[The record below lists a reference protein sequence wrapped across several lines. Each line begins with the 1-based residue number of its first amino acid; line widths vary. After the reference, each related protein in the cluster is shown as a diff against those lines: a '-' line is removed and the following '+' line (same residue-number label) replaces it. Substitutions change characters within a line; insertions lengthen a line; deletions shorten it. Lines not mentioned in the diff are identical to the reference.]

1 MLARLPYLFNK
12 GLRALTHT
20 LFQALLMAFLLIP
33 FGAQAFQPFI
43 VSDIRVEGMQRTD
56 PGSIFSQLPVK
67 VGQKF
72 TEELA
77 TESIR
82 RLYATGLYADVR
94 IQTANR
100 VVVVSVQER
109 PTIAAITFTGMK
121 EFEPDTIIGNLKQV
135 GFAQGRVF
143 DQSML
148 EQAQFELRQ
157 AYLNKGKYAV
167 EISPTVTPLPRNR
180 VGINF
185 DLFEGGVSR
194 IREINIVG
202 NTAFTQS
209 RLRDLMS
216 LTTPGWLT
224 WYTDTDK
231 YSREKLERDI
241 EAIKSFY
248 LDRGYL
254 EFKIEPP
261 QVTISGDRKDIFIT
275 LTISEGKPYTVS
287 DVKLAGDLLGLNQEI
302 NELVQLKAGQ
312 VFSGA
317 KTNATAKG
325 ITDFLG
331 GLGYAFANVNPN
343 PVLNR
348 ENQTAE
354 VTFYVDPSRR
364 VYVRRVQITGNHRSK
379 DEVIR
384 REVRQPEAA
393 WYDSGKIKLSRDRLD
408 RVGYFKDV
416 KVGTEPVPGSP
427 DQVDVN
433 LTVEE
438 KPTGMLNLGVGYGQV
453 DGVILSAGISE
464 ENVFGSG
471 TNLTLNLNTSASNRT
486 VVLAH
491 TDPYFTN
498 DGISRTTSLYYRT
511 VTPYSN
517 NPGNYKVTTGGLGL
531 NFGVPITEFD
541 RIFTGV
547 SLERNSIGLYDN
559 SPIAYREYV
568 RDYGETTTAAILNL
582 GWSKDN
588 RDSALSPTKG
598 SFTRLKVDV
607 GTGSLDY
614 YMFGA
619 QYQTYLPIG
628 RDYTLAFNGMF
639 DYGNSYKTNLP
650 YPIIKNVYAG
660 GIGTVRGYSQNSLGP
675 TDPLTGTYLGG
686 SKRVVGNV
694 QFYLPFPGSQQ
705 DRSLRWFAFADGGQV
720 YGTDGLGN
728 DTAIDFGQLR
738 YSAGIGLSWISP
750 LGPLQL
756 SFAKP
761 LNAKPGDNT
770 QIFQFQIGTGF

>member
-1 MLARLPYLFNK
+1 MLARLPYVFDK
-12 GLRALTHT
+12 ALRLMTHALC
-20 LFQALLMAFLLIP
+20 QVLLVASLLIP
-33 FGAQAFQPFI
+33 LSAQAFAPFV
-43 VSDIRVEGMQRTD
+43 VSDIRVEGMQRTE
-56 PGSIFSQLPVK
+56 PGSIFAQLPFK
-67 VGQKF
+67 VGQQF
-72 TEELA
+72 TEALA

-82 RLYATGLYADVR
+82 KLYATGLYSDVR

-100 VVVVSVQER
+100 VVVVAVQER

-121 EFEPDTIIGNLKQV
+121 EFETDAIIGNLKQV

-157 AYLNKGKYAV
+157 AYLNKGKYSV

-185 DLFEGGVSR
+185 DLFEGSVAR

-202 NTAFTQS
+202 NSAFTQS

-231 YSREKLERDI
+231 YSREKLEKDV
-241 EAIKSFY
+241 EVIKSFY

-261 QVTISGDRKDIFIT
+261 QVSISGDREDIFIT
-275 LTISEGKPYTVS
+275 LTITEGKPYTVS
-287 DVKLAGDLLGLNQEI
+287 EVKLAGDLLGLESEI
-302 NELVQLKAGQ
+302 NQFVQLKPGQ
-312 VFSGA
+312 IFSGA

-325 ITDFLG
+325 ISDYLG
-331 GLGYAFANVNPN
+331 DLGYAFANVNPN

-364 VYVRRVQITGNHRSK
+364 VYVRRIQVVGNHRSK

-384 REVRQPEAA
+384 REVRQQEAA
-393 WYDSGKIKLSRDRLD
+393 WYDGGKIKLSRDRLD
-408 RVGYFKDV
+408 RVNYYKEV

-427 DQVDVN
+427 DQVDIN

-438 KPTGMLNLGVGYGQV
+438 KPTGLLNLGVGYGQV

-471 TNLTLNLNTSASNRT
+471 TNLTLNLNTGAYNRS

-498 DGISRTTSLYYRT
+498 DGVSRTSSIYYRT
-511 VTPYSN
+511 ITPYSN

-531 NFGVPITEFD
+531 NFGVPISEFD
-541 RIFTGV
+541 RIFLGV
-547 SLERNSIGLYDN
+547 NLERNSIGLFSN
-559 SPIAYREYV
+559 SPLAYREYV
-568 RDYGETTTAAILNL
+568 RDYGETTTAAILNM

-598 SFTRLKVDV
+598 SFTRLKLDV

-619 QYQTYLPIG
+619 QHQTYVPIG
-628 RDYTLAFNGMF
+628 RNFTLAFNGLF
-639 DYGNSYKTNLP
+639 DFGNAYKTDLP

-675 TDPLTGTYLGG
+675 RDLLTNTYLGG

-694 QFYLPFPGSQQ
+694 QFYLPFPGTQQ

-720 YGTDGLGN
+720 FGTNGFGN
-728 DTAIDFGQLR
+728 DTAIDFGQMR

-756 SFAKP
+756 SFARP
-761 LNAKPGDNT
+761 LNSKPGDNT

>member
-1 MLARLPYLFNK
+1 MFDKSLRLLAL
-12 GLRALTHT
+12 ALC
-20 LFQALLMAFLLIP
+20 QVLLIASLMSP
-33 FGAQAFQPFI
+33 QSAQAFEPFV
-43 VSDIRVEGMQRTD
+43 VSDIRVEGMQRTE
-56 PGSIFSQLPVK
+56 PGSIFAQLPFK
-67 VGQKF
+67 VGQRF
-72 TEELA
+72 TEDLA
-77 TESIR
+77 TESVR
-82 RLYATGLYADVR
+82 KLYATGLYADVR

-100 VVVVSVQER
+100 VVVVAVQER

-121 EFEPDTIIGNLKQV
+121 EFEPEAITGNLKQV

-202 NTAFTQS
+202 NSAFSQS

-224 WYTDTDK
+224 WYTDADK
-231 YSREKLERDI
+231 YSREKLERDV

-261 QVTISGDRKDIFIT
+261 QVSISGDRQDIFIT
-275 LTISEGKPYTVS
+275 LTLTEGKPYTVS
-287 DVKLAGDLLGLNQEI
+287 EVKLAGELLGLESEI
-302 NELVQLKAGQ
+302 KELVQLKSGQ

-325 ITDFLG
+325 ISDYLG

-343 PVLNR
+343 PVLDR

-354 VTFYVDPSRR
+354 VTFYVDPNRR
-364 VYVRRVQITGNHRSK
+364 VYVRRVQIVGNHRSK

-408 RVGYFKDV
+408 RVGYFKDI

-427 DQVDVN
+427 DQVDIN

-453 DGVILSAGISE
+453 DGVILSAGITE

-471 TNLTLNLNTSASNRT
+471 TNLTLNLNTSASNRSA
-486 VVLAH
+486 VLAH
-491 TDPYFTN
+491 TDPFFTN
-498 DGISRTTSLYYRT
+498 DGVSRTSSIYYRT

-541 RIFTGV
+541 RIFLGV
-547 SLERNSIGLYDN
+547 SLERNSIGLFDN
-559 SPIAYREYV
+559 SPLAYREYV
-568 RDYGETTTAAILNL
+568 RDYGETTTAAILNT
-582 GWSKDN
+582 GWAKDT

-598 SFTRLKVDV
+598 SFTRLKLDV

-614 YMFGA
+614 YMLGA
-619 QYQTYLPIG
+619 QYQGYVPVG
-628 RDYTLAFNGMF
+628 RDFTLAFNGMF
-639 DYGNSYKTNLP
+639 DFGNSYKTDLP
-650 YPIIKNVYAG
+650 YPIIKNIYAG

-675 TDPLTGTYLGG
+675 TDPITGTYLGG
-686 SKRVVGNV
+686 SKRVVGNI

-705 DRSLRWFAFADGGQV
+705 DRTLRWFAFADGGQV
-720 YGTDGLGN
+720 FGTDGFGN
-728 DTAIDFGQLR
+728 DTAIDFGQMR

-756 SFAKP
+756 SFARP
-761 LNAKPGDNT
+761 LNSKPGDNT

>member
-1 MLARLPYLFNK
+1 MLARLPYMFDK
-12 GLRALTHT
+12 SLRLLAL
-20 LFQALLMAFLLIP
+20 ALCQVLLIASLMSP
-33 FGAQAFQPFI
+33 QSAQAFEPFV
-43 VSDIRVEGMQRTD
+43 VSDIRVEGMQRTE
-56 PGSIFSQLPVK
+56 PGSIFAQLPFK
-67 VGQKF
+67 VGQRF
-72 TEELA
+72 TEDLA
-77 TESIR
+77 TESVR
-82 RLYATGLYADVR
+82 KLYATGLYADVR

-100 VVVVSVQER
+100 VVVVAVQER

-121 EFEPDTIIGNLKQV
+121 EFEPEAITGNLKQV

-202 NTAFTQS
+202 NSAFSQS

-224 WYTDTDK
+224 WYTDADK
-231 YSREKLERDI
+231 YSREKLERDV

-261 QVTISGDRKDIFIT
+261 QVSISGDRQDIFIT
-275 LTISEGKPYTVS
+275 LTLTEGKPYTVS
-287 DVKLAGDLLGLNQEI
+287 EVKLAGELLGLESEI
-302 NELVQLKAGQ
+302 KELVQLKSGQ

-325 ITDFLG
+325 ISDYLG

-343 PVLNR
+343 PVLDR

-354 VTFYVDPSRR
+354 VTFYVDPNRR
-364 VYVRRVQITGNHRSK
+364 VYVRRVQIVGNHRSK

-408 RVGYFKDV
+408 RVGYFKDI

-427 DQVDVN
+427 DQVDIN

-453 DGVILSAGISE
+453 DGVILSAGITE

-471 TNLTLNLNTSASNRT
+471 TNLTLNLNTSASNRSA
-486 VVLAH
+486 VLAH
-491 TDPYFTN
+491 TDPFFTN
-498 DGISRTTSLYYRT
+498 DGVSRTSSIYYRT

-541 RIFTGV
+541 RIFLGV
-547 SLERNSIGLYDN
+547 SLERNSIGLFDN
-559 SPIAYREYV
+559 SPLAYREYV
-568 RDYGETTTAAILNL
+568 RDYGETTTAAILNT
-582 GWSKDN
+582 GWAKDT

-598 SFTRLKVDV
+598 SFTRLKLDV

-614 YMFGA
+614 YMLGA
-619 QYQTYLPIG
+619 QYQGYVPVG
-628 RDYTLAFNGMF
+628 RDFTLAFNGMF
-639 DYGNSYKTNLP
+639 DFGNSYKTDLP
-650 YPIIKNVYAG
+650 YPIIKNIYAG

-675 TDPLTGTYLGG
+675 TDPITGTYLGG
-686 SKRVVGNV
+686 SKRVVGNI

-705 DRSLRWFAFADGGQV
+705 DRTLRWFAFADGGQV
-720 YGTDGLGN
+720 FGTDGFGN
-728 DTAIDFGQLR
+728 DTAIDFGQMR

-756 SFAKP
+756 SFARP
-761 LNAKPGDNT
+761 LNSKPGDNT

>member
-12 GLRALTHT
+12 GLHALTHT
-20 LFQALLMAFLLIP
+20 LFQALLMASLLIP

-121 EFEPDTIIGNLKQV
+121 EFEPDAIIGNLKQV

-202 NTAFTQS
+202 NSAFTQS
-209 RLRDLMS
+209 RIRDLMS

-231 YSREKLERDI
+231 YSREKLERDV

-287 DVKLAGDLLGLNQEI
+287 DVKLAGDLLGLAQEI
-302 NELVQLKAGQ
+302 NELVQLKPGQ
-312 VFSGA
+312 VFSGS

-325 ITDFLG
+325 ISDFLG

-498 DGISRTTSLYYRT
+498 DGISRTTSVYYRT

-639 DYGNSYKTNLP
+639 DFGNSYKTNLP

>member
-1 MLARLPYLFNK
+1 MLARLPYLFDK
-12 GLRALTHT
+12 GLCALTLA
-20 LFQALLMAFLLIP
+20 LFQALLVASLLVP
-33 FGAQAFQPFI
+33 SVAQAFQPFI

-56 PGSIFSQLPVK
+56 PGSIFAQLPVK

-77 TESIR
+77 TESVR

-100 VVVVSVQER
+100 VVVVAVQER
-109 PTIAAITFTGMK
+109 PTIAAITFTGMR
-121 EFEPDTIIGNLKQV
+121 EFEPEKITENLKQV

-202 NTAFTQS
+202 NSAFSQS

-216 LTTPGWLT
+216 LTTPGWIT

-231 YSREKLERDI
+231 YSREKLERDV

-287 DVKLAGDLLGLNQEI
+287 EVKLAGELLGLDKEI

-312 VFSGA
+312 VFSGT

-325 ITDFLG
+325 ISDFLG

-364 VYVRRVQITGNHRSK
+364 VYVRRVQISGNHRSK

-408 RVGYFKDV
+408 RVGYFKEV

-486 VVLAH
+486 AVLAH

-498 DGISRTTSLYYRT
+498 DGISRTSSIYYRT
-511 VTPYSN
+511 ITPYSN

-541 RIFTGV
+541 RIFMGV
-547 SLERNSIGLYDN
+547 SLERNSIGLFDN
-559 SPIAYREYV
+559 SPLAYREYV

-582 GWSKDN
+582 GWSKDS

-619 QYQTYLPIG
+619 QHQTYLPLG
-628 RDYTLAFNGMF
+628 RDYTLALNGLF
-639 DYGNSYKTNLP
+639 DFGNSYKTNLP

-675 TDPLTGTYLGG
+675 TDPLTNTYLGG

-720 YGTDGLGN
+720 FGTDGFGN
-728 DTAIDFGQLR
+728 DTAIDFGQMR

-761 LNAKPGDNT
+761 LNSKPGDNT

>member
-1 MLARLPYLFNK
+1 MLARLPYMFDK
-12 GLRALTHT
+12 SLRLLAL
-20 LFQALLMAFLLIP
+20 ALCQVLLIASLMSP
-33 FGAQAFQPFI
+33 QSAQAFEPFV
-43 VSDIRVEGMQRTD
+43 VSDIRVEGMQRTE
-56 PGSIFSQLPVK
+56 PGSIFAQLPFK
-67 VGQKF
+67 VGQRF
-72 TEELA
+72 TEDLA
-77 TESIR
+77 TESVR
-82 RLYATGLYADVR
+82 KLYATGLYADVR

-100 VVVVSVQER
+100 VVVVAVQER

-121 EFEPDTIIGNLKQV
+121 EFEPEAITGNLKQV

-202 NTAFTQS
+202 NSAFSQS

-224 WYTDTDK
+224 WYTDADK
-231 YSREKLERDI
+231 YSREKLERDV

-261 QVTISGDRKDIFIT
+261 QVSISGDRQDIFIT
-275 LTISEGKPYTVS
+275 LTLTEGKPYTVS
-287 DVKLAGDLLGLNQEI
+287 EVKLAGELLGLESEI
-302 NELVQLKAGQ
+302 KELVQLKSGQ

-325 ITDFLG
+325 ISDYLG

-343 PVLNR
+343 PVLDR

-354 VTFYVDPSRR
+354 VTFYVDPNRR
-364 VYVRRVQITGNHRSK
+364 VYVRRVQIVGNHRSK

-408 RVGYFKDV
+408 RVGYFKDI

-427 DQVDVN
+427 DQVDIN

-453 DGVILSAGISE
+453 DGVILSAGITE

-471 TNLTLNLNTSASNRT
+471 TNLTLNLNTSASNRSA
-486 VVLAH
+486 VLAH
-491 TDPYFTN
+491 TDPFFTN
-498 DGISRTTSLYYRT
+498 DGVSRTSSIYYRT

-541 RIFTGV
+541 RIFLGV
-547 SLERNSIGLYDN
+547 SLERNSIGLFDN
-559 SPIAYREYV
+559 SPLAYREYV
-568 RDYGETTTAAILNL
+568 RDYGETTTAAILNT
-582 GWSKDN
+582 GWAKDT

-598 SFTRLKVDV
+598 SFTRLKLDV

-614 YMFGA
+614 YMLGA
-619 QYQTYLPIG
+619 QYQGYLPVG
-628 RDYTLAFNGMF
+628 RDFTLAFNGMF
-639 DYGNSYKTNLP
+639 DFGNSYKTDLP
-650 YPIIKNVYAG
+650 YPIIKNIYAG

-675 TDPLTGTYLGG
+675 TDPITGTYLGG
-686 SKRVVGNV
+686 SKRIVGNI
-694 QFYLPFPGSQQ
+694 QFYLPFPGTQQ
-705 DRSLRWFAFADGGQV
+705 DRTLRWFAFADGGQV
-720 YGTDGLGN
+720 FGTDGFGN
-728 DTAIDFGQLR
+728 DTAIDFGQMR

-756 SFAKP
+756 SFARP
-761 LNAKPGDNT
+761 LNSKPGDNT

>member
-1 MLARLPYLFNK
+1 MLARLPYLFDK
-12 GLRALTHT
+12 SLRLLTLALC
-20 LFQALLMAFLLIP
+20 QVLLVASLMTPHDVHAFEP
-33 FGAQAFQPFI
+33 FV
-43 VSDIRVEGMQRTD
+43 VSDIRVEGMQRTE
-56 PGSIFSQLPVK
+56 PGSIFAQLPFK
-67 VGQKF
+67 VGQRF
-72 TEELA
+72 TEDLA
-77 TESIR
+77 TESVR
-82 RLYATGLYADVR
+82 KLYATGLFADVR

-100 VVVVSVQER
+100 VVVVAVQER

-121 EFEPDTIIGNLKQV
+121 EFEPDAIIGNLKQV

-167 EISPTVTPLPRNR
+167 EIAPTVTPLPRNR

-185 DLFEGGVSR
+185 DLFEGGISR

-202 NTAFTQS
+202 NSAFSQS

-231 YSREKLERDI
+231 YSREKLERDV

-261 QVTISGDRKDIFIT
+261 QVSISGDREDIFIT

-287 DVKLAGDLLGLNQEI
+287 EIKLAGELLGLESEI

-312 VFSGA
+312 IFSGA

-325 ITDFLG
+325 ISDFLG

-354 VTFYVDPSRR
+354 VTFYVDPNRR
-364 VYVRRVQITGNHRSK
+364 VYVRRVQVVGNHRSK

-408 RVGYFKDV
+408 RVGYFKEV

-427 DQVDVN
+427 DQVDIN

-438 KPTGMLNLGVGYGQV
+438 KPTGMLSLGLGYGQV
-453 DGVILSAGISE
+453 DGIILSAGIAE

-471 TNLTLNLNTSASNRT
+471 TNLTLNLNTSASNRSA
-486 VVLAH
+486 VLAH
-491 TDPYFTN
+491 TDPFFTN
-498 DGISRTTSLYYRT
+498 DGVSRTSSIYYRT
-511 VTPYSN
+511 VTPFSN

-541 RIFTGV
+541 RIFMGV
-547 SLERNSIGLYDN
+547 SLERNSIGLFDN
-559 SPIAYREYV
+559 SPLAYREYV

-588 RDSALSPTKG
+588 RDSALTPTKG
-598 SFTRLKVDV
+598 SFTRLKADV

-614 YMFGA
+614 YLLGA
-619 QYQTYLPIG
+619 QYQAYMPVG
-628 RDYTLAFNGMF
+628 RDFTLAFNGMF
-639 DYGNSYKTNLP
+639 DFGNSYKTDLP
-650 YPIIKNVYAG
+650 YPIIKNIYAG

-686 SKRVVGNV
+686 SKRIVGNI

-705 DRSLRWFAFADGGQV
+705 DRTLRWFAFADGGQV
-720 YGTDGLGN
+720 FGTDGFGN
-728 DTAIDFGQLR
+728 DTAIDFGQMR

-756 SFAKP
+756 SFARP
-761 LNAKPGDNT
+761 LNSKPGDNT

>member
-1 MLARLPYLFNK
+1 MLARLPYLFDK
-12 GLRALTHT
+12 SLRLMTLALC
-20 LFQALLMAFLLIP
+20 QVLLVASLMTPQNVHAFEP
-33 FGAQAFQPFI
+33 FV
-43 VSDIRVEGMQRTD
+43 VSDIRVEGMQRTE
-56 PGSIFSQLPVK
+56 PGSIFAQLPFK
-67 VGQKF
+67 VGQRF
-72 TEELA
+72 TEDLA
-77 TESIR
+77 TESVR
-82 RLYATGLYADVR
+82 KLYATGLFADVR

-100 VVVVSVQER
+100 VVVVAVQER

-121 EFEPDTIIGNLKQV
+121 EFEPDAIIGNLKQV

-167 EISPTVTPLPRNR
+167 EIAPTVTPLPRNR

-185 DLFEGGVSR
+185 DLFEGGISR

-202 NTAFTQS
+202 NSAFSQS

-231 YSREKLERDI
+231 YSREKLERDV

-261 QVTISGDRKDIFIT
+261 QVSISGDREDIFIT

-287 DVKLAGDLLGLNQEI
+287 DIKLAGELLGLESEI

-312 VFSGA
+312 IFSGA

-325 ITDFLG
+325 ISDFLG

-354 VTFYVDPSRR
+354 VTFYVDPNRR
-364 VYVRRVQITGNHRSK
+364 VYVRRVQVVGNHRSK

-408 RVGYFKDV
+408 RVGYFKEV

-438 KPTGMLNLGVGYGQV
+438 KPTGMLSLGLGYGQV
-453 DGVILSAGISE
+453 DGIILSAGIAE

-471 TNLTLNLNTSASNRT
+471 TNLTLNLNTSASNRSA
-486 VVLAH
+486 VLAH
-491 TDPYFTN
+491 TDPFFTN
-498 DGISRTTSLYYRT
+498 DGVSRTSSIYYRT
-511 VTPYSN
+511 VTPFSN

-541 RIFTGV
+541 RIFMGV
-547 SLERNSIGLYDN
+547 SLERNSIGLFDN
-559 SPIAYREYV
+559 SPLAYREYV

-588 RDSALSPTKG
+588 RDSALTPTKG
-598 SFTRLKVDV
+598 SFTRLKADV

-614 YMFGA
+614 YLLGA
-619 QYQTYLPIG
+619 QYQAYMPVG
-628 RDYTLAFNGMF
+628 RDFTLAFNGMF
-639 DYGNSYKTNLP
+639 DFGNSYKTDLP
-650 YPIIKNVYAG
+650 YPIIKNIYAG

-686 SKRVVGNV
+686 SKRIVGNI

-705 DRSLRWFAFADGGQV
+705 DRTLRWFAFADGGQV
-720 YGTDGLGN
+720 FGTDGFGN
-728 DTAIDFGQLR
+728 DTAIDFGQMR

-756 SFAKP
+756 SFARP
-761 LNAKPGDNT
+761 LNSKPGDNT

>member
-1 MLARLPYLFNK
+1 MLARLPYLFDK
-12 GLRALTHT
+12 ALRLMTHALCRVLLVAS
-20 LFQALLMAFLLIP
+20 LFIP
-33 FGAQAFQPFI
+33 LSAQAFEPFV
-43 VSDIRVEGMQRTD
+43 VSDIRVEGMQRTE
-56 PGSIFSQLPVK
+56 PGSIFAQLPFK
-67 VGQKF
+67 VGQRF
-72 TEELA
+72 TEALA

-82 RLYATGLYADVR
+82 KLYATGLYADVR
-94 IQTANR
+94 IQTSNR
-100 VVVVSVQER
+100 VVVVAVQER

-121 EFEPDTIIGNLKQV
+121 EFETDAIIGNLKQV

-157 AYLNKGKYAV
+157 AYLNKGKYSV

-185 DLFEGGVSR
+185 DLFEGSVAR
-194 IREINIVG
+194 IREINVVG
-202 NTAFTQS
+202 NSAFTQS

-224 WYTDTDK
+224 WYTDSDK
-231 YSREKLERDI
+231 YSREKLEKDV

-261 QVTISGDRKDIFIT
+261 QVSISGDRKDIFIT

-287 DVKLAGDLLGLNQEI
+287 EVKLAGDLLGLDSEI
-302 NELVQLKAGQ
+302 NQLVQLKPGQ
-312 VFSGA
+312 IFSGA

-325 ITDFLG
+325 ISDYLG

-354 VTFYVDPSRR
+354 ITFYIDPNRR
-364 VYVRRVQITGNHRSK
+364 VYVRRVQVVGNHRSK

-393 WYDSGKIKLSRDRLD
+393 WYDAGKIKLSRDRLD
-408 RVGYFKDV
+408 RVGYFKEV

-471 TNLTLNLNTSASNRT
+471 TNLTLNLNTGASNRS

-498 DGISRTTSLYYRT
+498 DGVSRTSSIYYRT
-511 VTPYSN
+511 ITPFSN
-517 NPGNYKVTTGGLGL
+517 NPGNYKVTTGGIGL

-541 RIFTGV
+541 RIFLGV
-547 SLERNSIGLYDN
+547 NLERNSIGLYTN
-559 SPIAYREYV
+559 SPLAYREYV

-598 SFTRLKVDV
+598 SFTRLKLDV

-619 QYQTYLPIG
+619 QHQTYFPIG
-628 RDYTLAFNGMF
+628 RDFTLALNGMF
-639 DYGNSYKTNLP
+639 DFGNTYKTDLP
-650 YPIIKNVYAG
+650 YPIIKNVFAG

-675 TDPLTGTYLGG
+675 RDILTDTYLGG
-686 SKRVVGNV
+686 SKRIVGNV
-694 QFYLPFPGSQQ
+694 QFYLPFPGTQQ

-720 YGTDGLGN
+720 FGTDGYGN
-728 DTAIDFGQLR
+728 DTAIDFGQIR
-738 YSAGIGLSWISP
+738 YSAGIGLSWVSP

-756 SFAKP
+756 SLAKP
-761 LNAKPGDNT
+761 LNSKPGDNT